1 MWLVLMMSL
10 VLLLRLKLVS
20 YLDVG
25 LFAAC
30 CCCLGGFLGK
40 STQLL
45 DNVFQF
51 LIFKCATMP
60 PYSAAW
66 RHTFSIWRMPGI
78 LSFFFVC
85 RWNDTNSWQRI
96 WQEFLWGFAMQPA
109 QAPSIIWSWISSGS
123 FLLNWNW
130 TNKASQT
137 NLFIDISLQFNPI
150 WPSLPA
156 YPWTKAWGGAHCSPS
171 LLRDALLS
179 EKCSFFEHCSKG
191 LWPPPLLFEHLSY
204 FAGGVFCWGGN

>member
-25 LFAAC
+25 LFAAF

-45 DNVFQF
+45 GNVFQF

-123 FLLNWNW
+123 FLFNWNW

-156 YPWTKAWGGAHCSPS
+156 YPWTKAWGGTLFPLPANIGVG
-171 LLRDALLS
+171 R
-179 EKCSFFEHCSKG
+179 SKG
-191 LWPPPLLFEHLSY
+191 SNY
-204 FAGGVFCWGGN
+204 FCIWLVSGWFTIFQSIHEVRMPKTL

>member
-1 MWLVLMMSL
+1 MVFYLGGVSQICISNAYNHNVQNAKLIILISLQSKRTVPECYPQFSLSNHIAWLSAPSSVIQALESSLMWLVLMMSL

-45 DNVFQF
+45 GNVFQF

-66 RHTFSIWRMPGI
+66 RHTFSI
-78 LSFFFVC
+78 
-85 RWNDTNSWQRI
+85 
-96 WQEFLWGFAMQPA
+96 
-109 QAPSIIWSWISSGS
+109 
-123 FLLNWNW
+123 
-130 TNKASQT
+130 
-137 NLFIDISLQFNPI
+137 
-150 WPSLPA
+150 
-156 YPWTKAWGGAHCSPS
+156 
-171 LLRDALLS
+171 
-179 EKCSFFEHCSKG
+179 
-191 LWPPPLLFEHLSY
+191 
-204 FAGGVFCWGGN
+204 

>member
-1 MWLVLMMSL
+1 MPECYPQFSLSNHIAWLSAPSSVIQALESSLMWLVLMMSL

-45 DNVFQF
+45 GNVFQF

-123 FLLNWNW
+123 FLFNWNW
-130 TNKASQT
+130 TNKAYQT

-156 YPWTKAWGGAHCSPS
+156 YPWTKAWGGHIV
-171 LLRDALLS
+171 
-179 EKCSFFEHCSKG
+179 
-191 LWPPPLLFEHLSY
+191 PPP
-204 FAGGVFCWGGN
+204 C

>member
-1 MWLVLMMSL
+1 MSNHIAWLSAPSSVIQALESSLMWLVLMMSL

-45 DNVFQF
+45 GNVFQF

-130 TNKASQT
+130 TYKASQT
-137 NLFIDISLQFNPI
+137 NWRLWSNDQNYSTYHNFMHDFM
-150 WPSLPA
+150 
-156 YPWTKAWGGAHCSPS
+156 S
-171 LLRDALLS
+171 LLPSPVLHPVW
-179 EKCSFFEHCSKG
+179 KIFQ
-191 LWPPPLLFEHLSY
+191 
-204 FAGGVFCWGGN
+204 AGSMETLAWR